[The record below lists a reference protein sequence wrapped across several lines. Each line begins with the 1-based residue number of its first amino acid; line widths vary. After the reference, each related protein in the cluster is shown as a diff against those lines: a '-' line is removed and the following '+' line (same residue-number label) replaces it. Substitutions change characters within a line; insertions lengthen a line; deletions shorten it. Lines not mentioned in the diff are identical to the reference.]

1 MSSFDCLPLA
11 AVVNNTYLCM
21 HGGISPEMQQI
32 EDINKIE
39 RFMEIPEQGM
49 LCDIMWSDPLSDEAA
64 SRFDFQ
70 DNPER
75 ACSYKYGLKPTKN
88 LLDAQDFT
96 LLVRAHQVQMQGY
109 KMHNWD
115 KSQDIPTVITIF
127 SAPNYCDCYNNKAAI
142 IKIDVSKKLNG
153 L

>member
-49 LCDIMWSDPLSDEAA
+49 LCDIMWADPLSDEAA
-64 SRFDFQ
+64 SRFDF
-70 DNPER
+70 
-75 ACSYKYGLKPTKN
+75 
-88 LLDAQDFT
+88 
-96 LLVRAHQVQMQGY
+96 
-109 KMHNWD
+109 
-115 KSQDIPTVITIF
+115 
-127 SAPNYCDCYNNKAAI
+127 
-142 IKIDVSKKLNG
+142 
-153 L
+153 